1 MFLNVFKNIEEI
13 FSADAVFEN
22 TSQRSS
28 IACGKAAARYILK
41 KQLLD
46 RMIIA
51 TSDFIAYGIVEEFS
65 RAGLTAGQDYHLIS
79 YDNTEARNPQLQMGL
94 TSISHPLENMVKAIL
109 QMLEDVTR
117 NPGNGDYYRAYQVP
131 AQELVFR
138 ESFQQCNKNKS

>member
-1 MFLNVFKNIEEI
+1 
-13 FSADAVFEN
+13 
-22 TSQRSS
+22 
-28 IACGKAAARYILK
+28 
-41 KQLLD
+41 
-46 RMIIA
+46 
-51 TSDFIAYGIVEEFS
+51 
-65 RAGLTAGQDYHLIS
+65 
-79 YDNTEARNPQLQMGL
+79 QMGL